1 MTAPPISRER
11 LVEEL
16 AIVSHEAWILQG
28 VRDYGRDPAQ
38 LSREVHAHD
47 RERAELT
54 VRRLE
59 ELGVVFWD
67 QRRESDAR

>member
-1 MTAPPISRER
+1 

-16 AIVSHEAWILQG
+16 AIVSHEAWLLQG
-28 VRDYGRDPAQ
+28 VRDYGRDPAR
-38 LSREVHAHD
+38 LSKEVHDHD

-59 ELGVVFWD
+59 RLAIVNWTD
-67 QRRESDAR
+67 

>member
-1 MTAPPISRER
+1 VTRPPISRER

-16 AIVSHEAWILQG
+16 AILSHETWILQG
-28 VRDYGRDPAQ
+28 VRDYGRDPVK
-38 LSREVHAHD
+38 LSKAVHDHD

-59 ELGVVFWD
+59 ELGVVAWT
-67 QRRESDAR
+67 E

>member
-1 MTAPPISRER
+1 VNRPPVSRER

-16 AIVSHEAWILQG
+16 AAVSHETWILQG
-28 VRDYGRDPAQ
+28 VRDYGRDPAK
-38 LSREVHAHD
+38 LSKDVHDHD

-59 ELGVVFWD
+59 ELGVVSWI
-67 QRRESDAR
+67 E

>member
-1 MTAPPISRER
+1 MSQPPISRER

-16 AIVSHEAWILQG
+16 AIVSHETWILQG
-28 VRDYGRDPAQ
+28 VRDYKRDPAK
-38 LSREVHAHD
+38 LPKEVHDHD

-59 ELGVVFWD
+59 ELGVVNWS
-67 QRRESDAR
+67 EG

>member
-1 MTAPPISRER
+1 

-16 AIVSHEAWILQG
+16 AIVSHEAWLLQG
-28 VRDYGRDPAQ
+28 IRDYGRDPAT
-38 LSREVHAHD
+38 LPREVQPHD

-59 ELGVVFWD
+59 ELGVVNWPD
-67 QRRESDAR
+67 